1 MLKPT
6 ITPNPTQPQ
15 QNQLK
20 PNIGDNGVDQHS
32 SPMSGDI
39 RPLMSDKYG
48 QSIKGDVLVSGAVNA
63 STILGDGTGMYFNLL
78 HLQEQ
83 SADPGDPPEGMSII
97 WQSDGT
103 AAGDDG
109 DIKIKIT
116 AGGSTKTGT
125 LIDFSGI

>member
-1 MLKPT
+1 MP
-6 ITPNPTQPQ
+6 
-15 QNQLK
+15 
-20 PNIGDNGVDQHS
+20 
-32 SPMSGDI
+32 GDI
-39 RPLMSDKYG
+39 SQAGIQFALKYG

-83 SADPGDPPEGMSII
+83 SADPDDPPEGMSII